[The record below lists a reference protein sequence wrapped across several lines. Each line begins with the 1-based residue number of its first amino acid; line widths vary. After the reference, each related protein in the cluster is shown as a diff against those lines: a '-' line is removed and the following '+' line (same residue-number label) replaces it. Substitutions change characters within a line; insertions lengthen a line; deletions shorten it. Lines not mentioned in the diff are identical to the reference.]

1 MNCPYCGNDMERGE
15 LRSRGEMF
23 FLPEGESTPKL
34 YTQSEMNKHRAI
46 YLPPYMLDVKAEF
59 PTAYVCRAC
68 SKIIVEY

>member
-1 MNCPYCGNDMERGE
+1 MKCPYCGRDMEHGE
-15 LRSRGEMF
+15 VRSRGGMF

-46 YLPPYMLDVKAEF
+46 YLPPYMLDIRAEY

-68 SKIIVEY
+68 CKIIVEY